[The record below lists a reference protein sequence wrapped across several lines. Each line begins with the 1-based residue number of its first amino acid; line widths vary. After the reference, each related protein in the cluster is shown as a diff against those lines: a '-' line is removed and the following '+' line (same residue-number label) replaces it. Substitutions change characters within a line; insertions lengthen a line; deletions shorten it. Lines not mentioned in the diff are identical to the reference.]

1 MTPREATPHGAKGVG
16 YPLNLTTAMLLA
28 GVSLLAA
35 CDDLRF
41 PRDVEGTLETVLS
54 DQEMTVAVSENP
66 PWVVLP
72 DSGPP
77 QGVEADLA
85 RAFAEELGVAIEW
98 KPLGAFAALEGLEK
112 GDIDLAIGGFARKDV
127 TPVKGAAP
135 SYTYFEEAFVIGSR
149 TPNARPHDIEDQQ
162 VFVPPHLPLAALVAE
177 EGGLPVDQ
185 WTDEQTLA
193 ALPHWQL
200 AVKDLA
206 ATDTTLD
213 RAEHVVAVQQGEN
226 AWLMK
231 IEDFFRREAG
241 TIGAR
246 LRAYA
251 P

>member
-1 MTPREATPHGAKGVG
+1 MTPREATPHGANGVG
-16 YPLNLTTAMLLA
+16 NPLNLTTAMILA

-35 CDDLRF
+35 CDDPRF

-77 QGVEADLA
+77 QGVEADLT
-85 RAFAEELGVAIEW
+85 RAFAEELGIAIEW
-98 KPLGAFAALEGLEK
+98 KHLGAFAALEGLEK

-135 SYTYFEEAFVIGSR
+135 SYAYFEESFVVGSR
-149 TPNARPHDIEDQQ
+149 AQGALPDDIEDQQ
-162 VFVPPHLPLAALVAE
+162 VFVPPHLPLAALVE
-177 EGGLPVDQ
+177 EEDGIPVDQ
-185 WTDEQTLA
+185 WADDLNLA
-193 ALPHWQL
+193 VLPHWQL
-200 AVKDLA
+200 EMKDLT
-206 ATDTTLD
+206 ATEITLQ
-213 RAEHVVAVQQGEN
+213 RAKHVVAVQQGEN
-226 AWLMK
+226 AWLME
-231 IEDFFRREAG
+231 IEGFLRREAG